1 MATDDQGTAM
11 AQADRLAKQRRRRRM
26 LTYGG
31 LGGTVVAAAIA
42 VYTLFFSVV
51 VYHTVEEALTEVA
64 RRHPSADVRRDTTT
78 GYASTLSNLE
88 ATTTKSQQVDA
99 GSAGEFAVDF
109 VETPEVAAVIG
120 VPKQATL
127 QVTGTFAD
135 PQRSGYNVVRIQQFV
150 NQVRLFG
157 ADIMVSV
164 RSGPAAAISS
174 VATRA
179 ATVPELDMQPAIDE
193 VGARQRASAHYA
205 TLAADAR
212 SRLAKD
218 GQIGDVERVVFDPK
232 RFGLAG
238 SATLAWRV
246 RQASLQIFVDAKDG
260 RIISSYDDRHSAL
273 NRLTHDCGGTQ
284 CLLVLNE
291 EGSVL
296 KPPGKPGADAILAH
310 NAAAAAH
317 GYYQKMFGRDGFD
330 DVLGTGGKASIE
342 SFVQVSDLGNAL
354 WLPDAQRLE
363 FGVGW
368 TTLDIAAHEYTHA
381 VTQFGPN
388 LVYLGESGAVNEFF
402 SDFFAAMIER
412 AVASGTP
419 DWRIGEGVRGF
430 SGKRPLRNMADPHNG
445 AFDKTKPFDPST
457 NAGQPHHFNEIVTT
471 TDTICASTFLADN
484 GCVHFNSGI
493 LAKAAVLAIDGGTF
507 QGTTVVPI
515 PRDKV
520 EQIMFR
526 TLMLGGVTSSSNL
539 KDTANGAVVACNQL
553 AAGAVFGIT
562 AKDCTAFTQAFTAVG
577 LR

>member
-1 MATDDQGTAM
+1 MATDDEGSTA
-11 AQADRLAKQRRRRRM
+11 AQRDRLAKQRRRRRM

-31 LGGTVVAAAIA
+31 LGGAVVAAAIA
-42 VYTLFFSVV
+42 VYVVFFSVV
-51 VYHTVEEALTEVA
+51 VYHTVEEALTEVK

-78 GYASTLSNLE
+78 GYASTISNLE
-88 ATTTKSQQVDA
+88 ATTTKSQEVDA
-99 GSAGEFAVDF
+99 GSAGQFAVDF
-109 VETPEVAAVIG
+109 LEAPEVAAVIG
-120 VPKQATL
+120 VPKQAAL
-127 QVTGTFAD
+127 RVTATFVD

-150 NQVRLFG
+150 DQVKLFG
-157 ADIMVSV
+157 ADIAVSV
-164 RSGPAAAISS
+164 RSGPSAAISS

-179 ATVPELDMQPAIDE
+179 ATVPELDMRPAIDE
-193 VGARQRASAHYA
+193 AAARERASAHYV

-212 SRLAKD
+212 SRLAQD
-218 GQIGDVERVVFDPK
+218 GQVGDVERVVFDPK

-238 SATLAWRV
+238 DASLAWRV
-246 RQASLQIFVDAKDG
+246 RQASMQIFVDAKDG
-260 RIISSYDDRHSAL
+260 SIIASYDDRQFVL
-273 NRLTHDCGGTQ
+273 NRLTHDCGGNE

-291 EGSVL
+291 KGSVL
-296 KPPGKPGADAILAH
+296 EPPAKPGPDAILAH
-310 NAAAAAH
+310 NAAATAH
-317 GYYQKMFGRDGFD
+317 GYYRKTFGRDGFD

-342 SFVQVSDLGNAL
+342 SFVQVSDLGNAQ
-354 WLPDAQRLE
+354 WLPDALRLE

-388 LVYLGESGAVNEFF
+388 LVYLGEPGAVNEFF

-412 AVASGTP
+412 AVGTGTA
-419 DWRIGEGVRGF
+419 DWRIGEGVQGF
-430 SGKRPLRNMADPHNG
+430 SATRPLRNMADPHNG
-445 AFDKTKPFDPST
+445 AFDKTKPFNLLT

-493 LAKAAVLAIDGGTF
+493 LAKAAVLAIDGGSF

-515 PRDKV
+515 PRDEV

-526 TLMLGGVTSSSNL
+526 TLMLGGVTASSNL

-553 AAGAVFGIT
+553 AASAVFGIT
-562 AKDCTAFTQAFTAVG
+562 AKDCTAFAQAFTAVG

>member
-1 MATDDQGTAM
+1 MATDDQGSAM
-11 AQADRLAKQRRRRRM
+11 KQSDRLAKQGRRRRM

-31 LGGTVVAAAIA
+31 LGGAVVAAAIA
-42 VYTLFFSVV
+42 VYILFFSVV
-51 VYHTVEEALTEVA
+51 VYQTVEEALTEVA
-64 RRHPSADVRRDTTT
+64 RRHPSADVQRDTTT
-78 GYASTLSNLE
+78 GYASTISNLE
-88 ATTTKSQQVDA
+88 ATTTKSQHVDA
-99 GSAGEFAVDF
+99 GSAGQFAVDF
-109 VETPEVAAVIG
+109 VEAPEVAAVIG

-150 NQVRLFG
+150 DQVKLFG

-164 RSGPAAAISS
+164 RSGPSAAISS

-193 VGARQRASAHYA
+193 AGARQRASAHYA
-205 TLAADAR
+205 TIAADAR

-218 GQIGDVERVVFDPK
+218 GQVGDVERVVFDPK
-232 RFGLAG
+232 RFGLDG

-260 RIISSYDDRHSAL
+260 RIILSYDDRHSVL

-291 EGSVL
+291 KGSVL
-296 KPPGKPGADAILAH
+296 KPPGKPGADAALAH

-342 SFVQVSDLGNAL
+342 SFVQVSDLGNAQ

-412 AVASGTP
+412 AVGNGTP
-419 DWRIGEGVRGF
+419 DWRIGEGVQGF
-430 SGKRPLRNMADPHNG
+430 SAKRPLRNMADPHNG
-445 AFDKTKPFDPST
+445 AFDKTKAFDPST
-457 NAGQPHHFNEIVTT
+457 NFGQPHHFNEIVTT
-471 TDTICASTFLADN
+471 TDTICNSTSLFDN

-493 LAKAAVLAIDGGTF
+493 LAKATVLAIDGGTF

-526 TLMLGGVTSSSNL
+526 TLMLGGVTASSNL

-553 AAGAVFGIT
+553 AAGTLFGIT
-562 AKDCTAFTQAFTAVG
+562 AKDCTAFAQAFTAVG